1 MPDLPDHQ
9 RRIAVTGLVASG
21 AIAGLG
27 VGTFRSQGSDMS
39 TTVPASGLADTLLA
53 SAPHPSLG
61 EHADTF
67 GRLIGSWAGTYR
79 DRDPGGP
86 EETGNMEVHFGWVL
100 QGRAVQDTWIA
111 PPRTQRDG
119 SMLKRQT
126 YGTTVRVFDPKTQAW
141 QSVWLNPVSGARND
155 LIGRRVGNDVVQ
167 FCVSAQRPEK
177 WVFSKITASSFDW
190 HAYLLADDGLT
201 WKLDTEFH
209 LRRTA

>member
-27 VGTFRSQGSDMS
+27 ARTFGSQESPMS
-39 TTVPASGLADTLLA
+39 TTVHASGLAETLLA

-86 EETGNMEVHFGWVL
+86 EETGNMEVHFGRVIL
-100 QGRAVQDTWIA
+100 SDTPLPSYGPLPGNRHCSPPASLPTTSVPTNWREASPFHHPPGTCTRLEA
-111 PPRTQRDG
+111 PARRW
-119 SMLKRQT
+119 
-126 YGTTVRVFDPKTQAW
+126 F
-141 QSVWLNPVSGARND
+141 GA
-155 LIGRRVGNDVVQ
+155 
-167 FCVSAQRPEK
+167 FRP
-177 WVFSKITASSFDW
+177 S
-190 HAYLLADDGLT
+190 
-201 WKLDTEFH
+201 
-209 LRRTA
+209 